1 LTPQEI
7 SLSIN
12 RRRLLVGASLST
24 VALQSRTANA
34 CPPDARDWLAPPA
47 LRAGDRVIFVAP
59 AGPVDA
65 GKVEK
70 ARKVFEAHGLEVIV
84 PKSLVSRRKGYLAGS
99 DAERLEELN
108 NAINEP
114 NIAGIFPFRG
124 GYGLTRILDRVDY
137 EGLRKHPKIVAGFS
151 DITALHLAI
160 AKKSRLITFHS
171 PMPQAYLY
179 DKEKENSVVTN
190 SFWNSILKVRKT
202 AEGAKGYDLELPEN
216 GLKPKVLVGGRA
228 MGRLLGGNLTLLC
241 STLGTPFQVDF
252 RGSILFFEDV
262 DEAPYRI
269 DRYLSQLRL
278 AGILDEVSGIIVGTL
293 TDSLD
298 RDPAAQSACQDIFEH
313 YFADLGVPV
322 MTNFPVGHTRQ
333 NLTVPHG
340 AEAELDAD
348 KPRLRVLESPVSPG

>member
-1 LTPQEI
+1 M
-7 SLSIN
+7 SS
-12 RRRLLVGASLST
+12 RRRQLIAGASLSALAFQLRG
-24 VALQSRTANA
+24 VAFTRQDKLG
-34 CPPDARDWLAPPA
+34 WIAPPA
-47 LRAGDRVIFVAP
+47 LRAEDKVIFVAP
-59 AGPVDA
+59 AGPVDS

-70 ARKVFEAHGLEVIV
+70 ARKVFEAQGLEVIV
-84 PKSLVSRRKGYLAGS
+84 PKSLASRRKGYLAGS
-99 DAERLEELN
+99 DAERLQELN
-108 NAINEP
+108 NAIADP
-114 NIAGIFPFRG
+114 DIAGIFPFRG

-179 DKEKENSVVTN
+179 DKDEENSVATN
-190 SFWNSILKVRKT
+190 SFWDSILQPRQTV
-202 AEGAKGYDLELPEN
+202 EHAKGYDLKLPEN
-216 GLKPKVLVGGRA
+216 GRKPKALVGGRA
-228 MGRLLGGNLTLLC
+228 KGRLLGGNLTLLC

-252 RGSILFFEDV
+252 QGSILFIEDV

-298 RDPAAQSACQDIFEH
+298 REPAAQSACQDIFEH

-322 MTNFPVGHTRQ
+322 MTNFPVGHTRL
-333 NLTVPHG
+333 NLTIPHG

-348 KPRLRVLESPVSPG
+348 KTSLRILESPVSL

>member
-1 LTPQEI
+1 MSIRRRQLI
-7 SLSIN
+7 AGVSLSALAFQL
-12 RRRLLVGASLST
+12 RV
-24 VALQSRTANA
+24 VAFTGQDELG
-34 CPPDARDWLAPPA
+34 WIAPPA
-47 LRAGDRVIFVAP
+47 LREDDKVVFVAP
-59 AGPVDA
+59 AGPVDSA
-65 GKVEK
+65 KVET
-70 ARKVFEAHGLEVIV
+70 ARRTFETQGLEVVV
-84 PKSLVSRRKGYLAGS
+84 PRSLASRSRGYLAGS

-108 NAINEP
+108 NAIADP

-124 GYGLTRILDRVDY
+124 GYGLTRILDRIDY

-179 DKEKENSVVTN
+179 DKDEENPVVTN
-190 SFWNSILKVRKT
+190 SFWGSLLRARYTVER
-202 AEGAKGYDLELPEN
+202 AKGYSIELPEN
-216 GLKPKVLVGGRA
+216 GLRPKMLVGGRA
-228 MGRLLGGNLTLLC
+228 KGRLLGGNLTLLC

-252 RGSILFFEDV
+252 RGSILFIEDV

-278 AGILDEVSGIIVGTL
+278 TGILDDVSGIIVGTL
-293 TDSLD
+293 TDSLA
-298 RDPAAQSACQDIFEH
+298 RESTAQSACQDIFEH

-322 MTNFPVGHTRQ
+322 ITNFPVGHTRL
-333 NLTVPHG
+333 NLTIPHG

-348 KPRLRVLESPVSPG
+348 ETSLRILERTISPG